1 MYSTHEHVFIYGVYT
16 IKNVR
21 VFMICTNDCVHV
33 QSYVYMYIYM
43 YLRVGVYI
51 YVCVCIYVC
60 MCTCVCVGG
69 CMWLCVDIMHMH
81 LWFVHKVPYEWVMSH
96 MNGSCLVWMCQ
107 GTYERVISP
116 MNEPCPIWMGHVP
129 YEWVMSHMNN
139 CI

>member
-69 CMWLCVDIMHMH
+69 CM
-81 LWFVHKVPYEWVMSH
+81 
-96 MNGSCLVWMCQ
+96 
-107 GTYERVISP
+107 
-116 MNEPCPIWMGHVP
+116 
-129 YEWVMSHMNN
+129 
-139 CI
+139 